1 MKATILSLSVLS
13 VLALA
18 GCGERACCGT
28 CHGQKVDANNNAASQ
43 ADKAFDKEN
52 PADPAALQAAPK

>member
-1 MKATILSLSVLS
+1 MKPIILSLSILS

-18 GCGERACCGT
+18 ACGDERPAT
-28 CHGQKVDANNNAASQ
+28 HSDKVDANNNAASQ